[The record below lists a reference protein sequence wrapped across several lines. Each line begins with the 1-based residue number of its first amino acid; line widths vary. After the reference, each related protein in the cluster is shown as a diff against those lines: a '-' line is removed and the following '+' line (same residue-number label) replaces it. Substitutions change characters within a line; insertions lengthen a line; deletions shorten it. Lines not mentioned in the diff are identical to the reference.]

1 MLPCVAPSCTFVR
14 HIIGLCSTICG
25 LLLLSGGANNL
36 KCLCACAVT
45 LFHLRFSLARFCFIY
60 LLLMLLVQYHILLEN
75 IEDAVKDF
83 EKSVRLSPAFA
94 IAHVQKCYTGNF

>member
-1 MLPCVAPSCTFVR
+1 
-14 HIIGLCSTICG
+14 
-25 LLLLSGGANNL
+25 
-36 KCLCACAVT
+36 
-45 LFHLRFSLARFCFIY
+45 
-60 LLLMLLVQYHILLEN
+60 MLLVQYHILLEN